1 MACFFKTCMLRHCKF
16 VLQRLCWAC
25 TTLHDAP
32 PCSHAM
38 PLHLHLPTLACL
50 QPLPPTHP
58 ALARFALGASERAVD
73 VCYHSESKDLWA
85 PRLIKKKHGS
95 AVMVRNGGSVPLCL
109 PGYVGGTASFDC
121 HDACAIP
128 W

>member
-1 MACFFKTCMLRHCKF
+1 MRRH
-16 VLQRLCWAC
+16 A
-25 TTLHDAP
+25 
-32 PCSHAM
+32 AM
-38 PLHLHLPTLACL
+38 PCLSISTCPPLPACN
-50 QPLPPTHP
+50 PSLPPTHP

-121 HDACAIP
+121 HDACAVP